1 MKPYIA
7 VAILALAFLG
17 CAGGTE
23 TGNPALSTEIALRV
37 HSTNP
42 GAVAVNQGE
51 GGSVVQQAWVSFGV
65 FDFLRAGECGQ
76 MNEFEN
82 QAGPSLVVADLAE
95 PSTRIS
101 LELEKDTYCG
111 LIVPLE
117 KLTDELPEEAPPELA
132 DHSIVV
138 KGERSDGVAFTLAYP
153 EQDELE
159 LAGVGGD
166 FDLEADGEG
175 LLLLF
180 DVSVWMDGV
189 DLQGA
194 VGSPGGDI
202 RIDARS
208 NPGLLQAFEINV
220 ECALEFYR
228 DGDGDGELDADDPLL
243 ATCLD
248 EE

>member
-1 MKPYIA
+1 MRPFLA
-7 VAILALAFLG
+7 VALLALACFG

-23 TGNPALSTEIALRV
+23 TGNPALSTEIALQV
-37 HSTNP
+37 HSTDP

-65 FDFLRAGECGQ
+65 FDFRRAGECGQ

-82 QAGPSLVVADLAE
+82 QAGPTLVVADLAE
-95 PSTRIS
+95 PSTRIG
-101 LELEKDTYCG
+101 LELGTDTYCG

-117 KLTDELPEEAPPELA
+117 KMTTELPEGAPPELA

-138 KGERSDGVAFTLAYP
+138 KGERADGVAFTLAYP

-189 DLQGA
+189 DLQNA
-194 VGSPGGDI
+194 VFAPGNEI
-202 RIDARS
+202 RIDAQN
-208 NPGLLQAFEINV
+208 NPGLLEAFELNV
-220 ECALEFYR
+220 ECALELYR

-243 ATCLD
+243 ATCVD